1 MCIMSLIYY
10 PFFRL
15 GKMQGKKYNHKRYLT
30 ILSLFSKGIVVPCR
44 HLLEMGDDEFDVFMS
59 FSPLI
64 KNGQIYFRLPRGIN
78 TLQAYYYS
86 IQNTLSTPSIV
97 VTERINRITEVIG
110 DRPIKKYN
118 PALQKSYYSSKISA
132 FITKYGENHRVN
144 KKYQEPLNGI
154 KSKDVL
160 SKEEFDKLIF
170 QLKKEGKISQSIFSA
185 LKKASNILY
194 FVAGSS
200 EESLKICYDDY
211 FNTRDCPEMQFIIN
225 NYEKKFIEE
234 YNPNEMIRTLI
245 KSGVIAREDDIDRLS
260 ANDILELKSAGFVP
274 KIIEKYCTLSGTR
287 RALSYINMKSAS
299 ISFIPILKEIIIT
312 LVITIVAILLS
323 VILGSDPK
331 TSIGISIS
339 SAVITFFVVHL
350 VLTHRKKKWTLDKV
364 LNWVI
369 ALLLPDTMYL
379 YLIQERINAS

>member
-1 MCIMSLIYY
+1 MSLIYY

-44 HLLEMGDDEFDVFMS
+44 HLLEMGDDEFDVLMS

-86 IQNTLSTPSIV
+86 IQNTLSTPFIV

-110 DRPIKKYN
+110 DRPIKEYN
-118 PALQKSYYSSKISA
+118 PDLQKSYYSSKISA
-132 FITKYGENHRVN
+132 FITKYCENHRVN
-144 KKYQEPLNGI
+144 KKYQESLNKI
-154 KSKDVL
+154 RSKDAI

-170 QLKKEGKISQSIFSA
+170 QLKKEGRISKSIFLA

-211 FNTRDCPEMQFIIN
+211 FNTRDCPEMQSIIN
-225 NYEKKFIEE
+225 NYEKKFIDE

-245 KSGVIAREDDIDRLS
+245 ISGVLAREDDIDRLS
-260 ANDILELKSAGFVP
+260 ANDILELKSADFIP
-274 KIIEKYCTLSGTR
+274 KIIEKYCALSGTR
-287 RALSYINMKSAS
+287 RALSYINKKSAS
-299 ISFIPILKEIIIT
+299 IFIIPILKEFLITVIIT
-312 LVITIVAILLS
+312 VIAILLS
-323 VILGSDPK
+323 VIFGSDPK
-331 TSIGISIS
+331 ISIRIS
-339 SAVITFFVVHL
+339 IFSAVISFLVVHMAL
-350 VLTHRKKKWTLDKV
+350 KHRKKKWALDKL
-364 LNWVI
+364 LNWVTT
-369 ALLLPDTMYL
+369 LLLPDTMYL